1 MKQFSEH
8 LQNAINSGESKVNK
22 NSLHRFA
29 QALYGGFFIGLAF
42 VFYVTVTTGTKEAHW
57 GMVHLV
63 GGAVFSLGLILVVLF
78 GMELFT
84 STVLTTVACVHGR
97 VPWSRTLKCWV
108 EVYLGNAV
116 GALILVALVTG
127 AGVNL
132 VAGGEW
138 GINVIGI
145 SLHKLHHTWSQAF
158 FLGVL
163 CNIMVCLGVWLAY
176 IAKDTGTK
184 AMLIILP
191 VALFVATGF
200 EHSIANMF
208 MLPLGLVFKE
218 VIPTDV
224 LLAHGYT
231 AEVLESLNIAH
242 VISANLIPVTL
253 GNIVGGAFFVGL
265 GLLGT
270 EKLSGAR
277 DPQEVPAT
285 KTESAPVNTAVSAK

>member
-8 LQNAINSGESKVNK
+8 LQNVIHSGEGKVNK
-22 NSLHRFA
+22 NSLHRIA
-29 QALYGGFFIGLAF
+29 QSMYAGFFIGLAF

-57 GMVHLV
+57 GVIHLL
-63 GGAVFSLGLILVVLF
+63 GGTVFSLGLILVVLF

-84 STVLTTVACVHGR
+84 STVLSAVACVQGR
-97 VPWSRTLKCWV
+97 VSVSRTLICWA
-108 EVYLGNAV
+108 EVYFGNAI
-116 GALILVALVTG
+116 GALILVGLVSG
-127 AGVNL
+127 AGLNL

-145 SLHKLHHTWSQAF
+145 ALHKLHHTWSQAF
-158 FLGVL
+158 FLGML

-176 IAKDTGTK
+176 MAKQPGTK
-184 AMLIILP
+184 ALLMIMP

-208 MLPLGLVFKE
+208 MLPLGLVFKD
-218 VIPTDV
+218 VIPADV

-231 AEVLESLNIAH
+231 AETLEALNIGH

-270 EKLSGAR
+270 EKLSGAQ
-277 DPQEVPAT
+277 DAMAAPKQDAEDVHQAF
-285 KTESAPVNTAVSAK
+285 SASAE